1 MINIKNILV
10 PIDFSENSYQALDF
24 GFLLATQNKSTIH
37 LLHTIEIVESLRKYS
52 LTEDRTDCETEECV
66 KQEFKRFIE
75 KFPHDKV
82 TIVEAVTMGKPH
94 EQILQYARDNKIDI
108 IVISSHGWTGLTN
121 LLTGSVTNKVLRQS
135 EIPVLCLKSSAFSG
149 PRGLFKQKNI
159 QGENWVG

>member
-24 GFLLATQNKSTIH
+24 GFLLASQNESVIH
-37 LLHTIEIVESLRKYS
+37 ILHTIENVASLRKYS
-52 LTEDRTDCETEECV
+52 LTEERADCETEECV
-66 KQEFKRFIE
+66 REEFKRFIE
-75 KFPHDKV
+75 KFPKDEVK
-82 TIVEAVTMGKPH
+82 IVEAVTMGKAH
-94 EQILQYARDNKIDI
+94 EQILLYARNNKIDI

-121 LLTGSVTNKVLRQS
+121 LITGSVTNKVLRES